1 MTNFKYLY
9 NFLKYFKIYC
19 RENIFSNVIILKV
32 DNLTKLKGC
41 VPMKL
46 KKMIALLLGGILLLF
61 QGVSV
66 QAQEQT
72 ELSQVIIGEGIV
84 TPLWTNVN
92 DITLNLYFSSG
103 VAYCSGTIR
112 GLSGTTNISA
122 TFKLERKVGSTWVFE
137 NAWGQTTSNST
148 LSFSN
153 SDAVSSGY
161 TYRLS
166 VSANVTRNGVT
177 EAVSSSV
184 EGTY

>member
-1 MTNFKYLY
+1 
-9 NFLKYFKIYC
+9 
-19 RENIFSNVIILKV
+19 
-32 DNLTKLKGC
+32 
-41 VPMKL
+41 MKL
-46 KKMIALLLGGILLLF
+46 KKMMALLLGGILLMF

-72 ELSQVIIGEGIV
+72 EVSQVIIDGGMI
-84 TPLWTNVN
+84 TPQWANVN
-92 DITLNLYFSSG
+92 DIALNLYFSSG
-103 VAYCSGTIR
+103 VAYCSGTIKA
-112 GLSGTTNISA
+112 LSGTTAINA

-137 NAWGQTTSNST
+137 NAWGQTSSSST
-148 LSFSN
+148 LSFSGTD
-153 SDAVSSGY
+153 SVSSGY